1 MNGLRAVGAG
11 VPGPAVER
19 YERAEG
25 LLIAVQQV
33 VKVVV
38 AVVDICSDVELLSFK
53 QKSDAFIFEKI
64 DPSSFQSEYL
74 SEYQFSV

>member
-1 MNGLRAVGAG
+1 MKGLRAVGGG
-11 VPGPAVER
+11 VPGLAVER

-25 LLIAVQQV
+25 SLIAVQQV

-64 DPSSFQSEYL
+64 DPSPFQSCL
-74 SEYQFSV
+74 APT